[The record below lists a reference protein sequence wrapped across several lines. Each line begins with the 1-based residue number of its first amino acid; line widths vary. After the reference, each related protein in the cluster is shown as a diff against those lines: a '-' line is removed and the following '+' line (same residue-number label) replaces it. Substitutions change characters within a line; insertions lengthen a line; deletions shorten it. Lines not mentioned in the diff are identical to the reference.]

1 MENELLTTKRKGLS
15 IFLLFFLLFLTS
27 AVMSQEITLR
37 GTVIS
42 AVDKLPLPGVS
53 VVVKNTTIGTI
64 TDASGRFSLDAPKG
78 ADVLVFSFIGMQS
91 QEIAINGKS
100 TFNVALIEKTEHMDE
115 VVVIG
120 YGSVK
125 KSDLTGSVG
134 SVKGDALVKAPTAT
148 FTEALAGR
156 MAGVRISTTDGQPGS
171 TMNIT
176 IRGAGSLTQSTS
188 PLYVVDGFPIEDID
202 PADIN
207 PEEVESITVLK
218 DASATAIYGSRGA
231 NGVVVIETKRG
242 VVSKPRITFNSTYG
256 FQQVQ
261 KKMDVMAPYEFV
273 KYQNE
278 LNSSFAAEHYFQD
291 GRTLDSY
298 KDLDAVDWQNEIFR
312 NSPVRNHN
320 VSIRGGTDDTKY
332 SLSGSVYSME
342 GIVINTGFDRYQG
355 RISIDQKLS
364 AKIKVGVTA
373 NYSKKKTFGQQ
384 VAENPLSSFT
394 SYLLSRAWGYRPV
407 SGKEGF
413 DLLEEDYDLDLIDQ
427 YNYRVNPVTTSNND
441 YSRDISKDLFV
452 NGYFQYKILENLTLN
467 VRGGIISRDLRRERF
482 YNSKTPK
489 GSLLSMFNSKGVN
502 GSISYTESETWS
514 NENTLTFK
522 ETFNNKHQ
530 ITLLGGFSMQDYKYD
545 LYGYAAQN
553 IPNEELGMKGLD
565 EGIPYMGYA
574 SDGANGMVSFFGRAD
589 YNYNSKYLL
598 TATFRGDASSK
609 FAPGNKWGYFPSA
622 AFAWNMQKESF
633 MEAIS
638 LISNSKLRLSYGV
651 TGNNR
656 IANYAFYSQLSM
668 PISSSYSFDNATP
681 DLGIIPNNLA
691 NKGLKWEST
700 EQLNIGYDLGL
711 FKDRIGLTVDW
722 YKKLTR
728 DLLLNADISAVSG
741 FTSMYQNVGKI
752 RNNGIELSVNTIN
765 VQNKSF
771 SWRSNFNISFN
782 RNKVLELTR
791 GQEALYTKVSFE
803 SQYSSPLYI
812 SQVGHPAGMF
822 YGYVFDGIYQYDD
835 FDNPATD
842 TYILKNNVPTN
853 GNSREVIQPGDIK
866 YKDVNSDG
874 VVDSYDMVVIG
885 NGQPIHTGGFSNTF
899 AYKGF
904 SLDMLFE
911 WSYGNEIYNAN
922 RLMFEGN
929 GNIRSDLNQYAS
941 YVGRWTPDNPSEK
954 YFRTGGQGPIGYHS
968 SRVLEDGS
976 YLRLKTLS
984 LGYSIPAQYI
994 KRLYLTKLE
1003 LSISAQN
1010 LVTWTKYTGMDP
1022 EVSVRNSVLTPGF
1035 DFSAYPIPRTVVLGI
1050 NVAF

>member
-1 MENELLTTKRKGLS
+1 
-15 IFLLFFLLFLTS
+15 
-27 AVMSQEITLR
+27 MSQEITLR

-64 TDASGRFSLDAPKG
+64 TDASGRFSLDVPKG
-78 ADVLVFSFIGMQS
+78 ADVLVFSFIGMHS
-91 QEIAINGKS
+91 QEILIDGKG
-100 TFNVALIEKTEHMDE
+100 TFNVALNEKSEQMDE
-115 VVVIG
+115 VVVVG
-120 YGSVK
+120 YGTVK

-134 SVKGDALVKAPTAT
+134 TVRGEALVKAPTAT

-188 PLYVVDGFPIEDID
+188 PLYVIDGFPSEDID

-207 PEEVESITVLK
+207 PEEVESITILK

-231 NGVVVIETKRG
+231 NGVVVVETKRG
-242 VVSKPRITFNSTYG
+242 MVSKPVITFNSTHG

-261 KKMDVMAPYEFV
+261 KKMDVMNPYEFV

-278 LNSSFAAEHYFQD
+278 LNPTFAEMHYFQND
-291 GRTLDSY
+291 RTLDYY
-298 KDLDAVDWQNEIFR
+298 KDMEGLSWQDEIFR
-312 NSPVRNHN
+312 NSPVMNYN
-320 VSIRGGTDDTKY
+320 ISIRGGTPETKY
-332 SLSGSVYSME
+332 SLSGSVYNME

-355 RISIDQKLS
+355 RISIDQKIS
-364 AKIKVGVTA
+364 GKIKVGVTA

-384 VAENPLSSFT
+384 VAVNPLSSFT

-407 SGKEGF
+407 SGKADF
-413 DLLEEDYDLDLIDQ
+413 DLLEEDYDPELMDQ
-427 YNYRVNPVTTSNND
+427 YNYRANPLTTSVND
-441 YSRDISKDLFV
+441 YSYDFSNDLFV
-452 NGYFQYKILENLTLN
+452 NGYIQYSILKNLTLD
-467 VRGGIISRDLRRERF
+467 VRAGFIKRELRRERF
-482 YNSKTPK
+482 YNSKTPQ
-489 GSLLSMFNSKGVN
+489 GSLLNMFNTKGVN
-502 GSISYTESETWS
+502 GYVRYTDSESWS
-514 NENTLTFK
+514 NENILTYK
-522 ETFNNKHQ
+522 KTFSQKHQ
-530 ITLLGGFSMQDYKYD
+530 ITMVVGGSMQDSKYNT
-545 LYGYAAQN
+545 YGYAAMN

-565 EGIPYMGYA
+565 EGIPYLGYA

-589 YNYNSKYLL
+589 YNYNSKYML

-622 AFAWNMQKESF
+622 AFAWNMQKENFMKEISF
-633 MEAIS
+633 V
-638 LISNSKLRLSYGV
+638 SNSKLRLSYGV

-656 IANYAFYSQLSM
+656 ISDYAYYSQLSM
-668 PISSSYSFDNATP
+668 PINSSYSFNNATP
-681 DLGIIPNNLA
+681 DAGIIPNNLA

-700 EQLNIGYDLGL
+700 EQINIGYDLGL
-711 FKDRIGLTVDW
+711 FKNRIGLTVDW
-722 YKKLTR
+722 YRKLTQ
-728 DLLLNADISAVSG
+728 DLLLNADISAISG
-741 FTSMYQNVGKI
+741 FTSMYQNVGEIK
-752 RNNGIELSVNTIN
+752 NNGIELSVNTIN

-782 RNKVLELTR
+782 RNEVLELAR

-803 SQYSSPLYI
+803 SQYNGSPLYI

-835 FDNPATD
+835 FDNPAAD

-853 GNSREVIQPGDIK
+853 GNNREAIQPGDIK
-866 YKDVNSDG
+866 YKDINSDG

-904 SLDMLFE
+904 SLDMLLE

-941 YVGRWTPDNPSEK
+941 YEDRWTPENPSEK

-976 YLRLKTLS
+976 YLRLKTVS